1 MDIYYN
7 PKIDYLFAKYL
18 YSKPVIIEDEQL
30 WKDVYN
36 KIVEPSTIEQK
47 IMMYGK
53 EIITFIK
60 DAGTEFTVENIIKC
74 FQILTQAEVR
84 VCKIRNLA
92 ALENVVRSFETRS
105 EEDIAGET
113 FLFVLKEKIFPHKY
127 NVEMS
132 KIIHN
137 FIQWKTHRI
146 PAIIYRFQMK
156 KIDHLLKDKEYEG
169 ALLEMNNI
177 YQRTSHY
184 NQKHEVIPF
193 SVLKSKILSIK
204 ETLIEKYGIYQLYVY
219 GSYAKGTANQYSDL
233 DVFLKV
239 DKPFIDDDIR
249 CDVFFY
255 LEKELGI
262 EVDGKLVAI
271 STIRD
276 GLKADMSRHLIQIF

>member
-18 YSKPVIIEDEQL
+18 YSKPVIIEDEQE
-30 WKDVYN
+30 WKDVYDR
-36 KIVEPSTIEQK
+36 IVEPSTIEQR
-47 IMMYGK
+47 IMMYSK
-53 EIITFIK
+53 EIIAFVK
-60 DAGTEFTVENIIKC
+60 DESTKFTVENIFKC
-74 FQILTQAEVR
+74 FQILTQEEEKA
-84 VCKIRNLA
+84 CKIRNLA

-105 EEDIAGET
+105 EEDIAGEM
-113 FLFVLKEKIFPHKY
+113 FIYVLKEKIFPRKY

-137 FIQWKTHRI
+137 FIQWKTNRI

-156 KIDHLLKDKEYEG
+156 KIEHLLKDKEYDG

-184 NQKHEVIPF
+184 NQKHTVIPF
-193 SVLKSKILSIK
+193 SIIKSKILSLK
-204 ETLIEKYGIYQLYVY
+204 EKLHKKYGVYEMYVY
-219 GSYAKGTANQYSDL
+219 GSYAKGTANEYSDL
-233 DVFLKV
+233 DVYLRV
-239 DKPFIDDDIR
+239 DKSFIDDDIR

-271 STIRD
+271 NTIRE
-276 GLKADMSRHLIQIF
+276 GLKADMSRHLIKIY